1 MFKTK
6 AAYAAFVVLYQ
17 QFRGRTEEVAMF
29 TNKSVNAAISAL
41 LLSFSAHADM
51 AFKHQSGM
59 MLFQH
64 YAQASCLATAFTEGE
79 IYDQAVSALNGY
91 REFGAMP
98 LEAYDALIKPI
109 QQWLQKDY
117 ATQAGKQN
125 NLMKCIDF
133 AESELVTKIYQG
145 YAAELP
151 DMNKKN

>member
-1 MFKTK
+1 MWFR
-6 AAYAAFVVLYQ
+6 AALTAFILVM
-17 QFRGRTEEVAMF
+17 A
-29 TNKSVNAAISAL
+29 SPAL
-41 LLSFSAHADM
+41 IHAEM
-51 AFKHQSGM
+51 AFKQQNGVK
-59 MLFQH
+59 LFQH

-79 IYDQAVSALNGY
+79 IYDQAVSALSGY

-117 ATQAGKQN
+117 ATQAGTQN

-133 AESELVTKIYQG
+133 AESELVTEIYHG

-151 DMNKKN
+151 DKSKKH

>member
-1 MFKTK
+1 MKIW
-6 AAYAAFVVLYQ
+6 AALTVF
-17 QFRGRTEEVAMF
+17 TSAMAVPD
-29 TNKSVNAAISAL
+29 TAQ
-41 LLSFSAHADM
+41 ADM
-51 AFKHQSGM
+51 AFKQQSGM
-59 MLFQH
+59 KLFQH

-98 LEAYDALIKPI
+98 LEADEELIEPI

-133 AESELVTKIYQG
+133 AESELVTNIYQG

-151 DMNKKN
+151 DMSKKN

>member
-1 MFKTK
+1 MALKRL
-6 AAYAAFVVLYQ
+6 V
-17 QFRGRTEEVAMF
+17 
-29 TNKSVNAAISAL
+29 SAISAAAL
-41 LLSFSAHADM
+41 IACTAQADM

-59 MLFQH
+59 TLFQH

-98 LEAYDALIKPI
+98 LEAYEELITPI

-117 ATQAGKQN
+117 ATQAGQQN

-133 AESELVTKIYQG
+133 AESELVLDLYRVHSAGLDAQR
-145 YAAELP
+145 
-151 DMNKKN
+151 

>member
-1 MFKTK
+1 MVNYK
-6 AAYAAFVVLYQ
+6 ATIPVIAALF
-17 QFRGRTEEVAMF
+17 
-29 TNKSVNAAISAL
+29 ISCSTQAQ
-41 LLSFSAHADM
+41 M
-51 AFKHQSGM
+51 AFKHQSGVK
-59 MLFQH
+59 LFQH

-79 IYDQAVSALNGY
+79 IYDQAIRALNGY

-98 LEAYDALIKPI
+98 LEAYEELNKPI

-133 AESELVTKIYQG
+133 AESELVTKIYYG

-151 DMNKKN
+151 DMSKKN